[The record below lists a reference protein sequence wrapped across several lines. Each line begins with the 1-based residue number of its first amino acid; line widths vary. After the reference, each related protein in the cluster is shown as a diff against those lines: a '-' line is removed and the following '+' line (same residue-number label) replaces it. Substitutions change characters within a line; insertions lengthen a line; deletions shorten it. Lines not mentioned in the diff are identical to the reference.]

1 MVFKHVKRN
10 CNSCKVLIDSIST
23 LSYLALGLI
32 SIFVYLCYITCF
44 YNLFCMPNRKEE
56 VEFIADVR
64 NFPQLYSV
72 LNDKDKEFL
81 LANHTV
87 QYYNKSEKIYV
98 EGQKPKGLLCLGK
111 GKVKVYKSGVG
122 GREQIVRMV
131 AAPGF
136 LGYRALFADEM
147 HIASAVSIEECVI
160 FFIPKEVI
168 FKLISSNKKVCMNI
182 LKSFATELG
191 FTRYRTV
198 SLTQK
203 HIRGRLAESL
213 LYLLEVYGYEADG
226 QTVNVQLSREDVANF
241 SNMTTSNAIRT
252 LSTFVN
258 EKVIAL
264 NGRSIKILNEEK
276 LERISE
282 LG

>member
-1 MVFKHVKRN
+1 MSDTTPETGN
-10 CNSCKVLIDSIST
+10 
-23 LSYLALGLI
+23 
-32 SIFVYLCYITCF
+32 IFEI
-44 YNLFCMPNRKEE
+44 K
-56 VEFIADVR
+56 D
-64 NFPQLYSV
+64 FPQLYSV
-72 LNDKDKEFL
+72 LNDEDKEFL
-81 LANHTV
+81 LSNHV
-87 QYYNKSEKIYV
+87 VKHYSKNDKIYD
-98 EGQKPKGLLCLGK
+98 EGEKPKGLLCLGS
-111 GKVKVYKSGVG
+111 GKVKVYKEGIG

-131 AAPGF
+131 AAPNF
-136 LGYRALFADEM
+136 LGYRALFADDV
-147 HIASAVSIEECVI
+147 HIASAVAIDECTI

-168 FKLISSNKKVCMNI
+168 FRLVSTNSKVCRNI
-182 LKSFATELG
+182 LKSFAIELG

-213 LYLLEVYGYEADG
+213 LFLRDIYGYKDDNM
-226 QTVNVQLSREDVANF
+226 TLDIKLSREDIANF

-264 NGRSIKILNEEK
+264 DGRMIKIIDETK
-276 LERISE
+276 LERISK

>member
-1 MVFKHVKRN
+1 MPERN
-10 CNSCKVLIDSIST
+10 KEI
-23 LSYLALGLI
+23 G
-32 SIFVYLCYITCF
+32 FVPDI
-44 YNLFCMPNRKEE
+44 KE
-56 VEFIADVR
+56 
-64 NFPQLYSV
+64 FPQLYSV
-72 LNDKDKEFL
+72 LNDSDKKFL
-81 LANHTV
+81 LENHSV
-87 QYYNKSEKIYV
+87 KNYRKGEQIYV
-98 EGQKPKGLLCLGK
+98 EGEKPKGLLCLGE
-111 GKVKVYKSGVG
+111 GKVKVYKAGIG

-136 LGYRALFADEM
+136 LGYRALFAEEM
-147 HIASAVSIEECVI
+147 HIASAVAIEECTI

-168 FKLISSNKKVCMNI
+168 FKLIASNKKVCMNI

-191 FTRYRTV
+191 FTRDRTV

-213 LYLLEVYGYEADG
+213 LYLLEIYGYEQDG
-226 QTVNVQLSREDVANF
+226 QTLSVHLSREDIANF

-258 EKVIAL
+258 EKVIAVD
-264 NGRSIKILNEEK
+264 GRSIKILDDIK
-276 LERISE
+276 LGHISK

>member
-1 MVFKHVKRN
+1 MPHRN
-10 CNSCKVLIDSIST
+10 SDT
-23 LSYLALGLI
+23 G
-32 SIFVYLCYITCF
+32 FITDI
-44 YNLFCMPNRKEE
+44 K
-56 VEFIADVR
+56 

-72 LNDKDKEFL
+72 LNETDKRFL
-81 LANHTV
+81 LENHSV
-87 QYYNKSEKIYV
+87 KFYKKNEKIYTERV
-98 EGQKPKGLLCLGK
+98 KPKGLLCLGK

-122 GREQIVRMV
+122 GREQIVRMA

-136 LGYRALFADEM
+136 LGYRALFADEL
-147 HIASAVSIEECVI
+147 HIASAVAIEECVI
-160 FFIPKEVI
+160 FFIPKDII
-168 FKLISSNKKVCMNI
+168 FKLIASNKKVCMNI

-213 LYLLEVYGYEADG
+213 LYLLEIYGYNEDS
-226 QTVNVQLSREDVANF
+226 QTLNVHLSREDIANF

-258 EKVIAL
+258 EKVIAVDR
-264 NGRSIKILNEEK
+264 RSIKILDEGK

>member
-1 MVFKHVKRN
+1 MPHRN
-10 CNSCKVLIDSIST
+10 SKT
-23 LSYLALGLI
+23 G
-32 SIFVYLCYITCF
+32 
-44 YNLFCMPNRKEE
+44 
-56 VEFIADVR
+56 FIPDIK

-72 LNDKDKEFL
+72 LNEADKSFL
-81 LANHTV
+81 LENHSV
-87 QYYNKSEKIYV
+87 KFYKKNEKIYI
-98 EGQKPKGLLCLGK
+98 EGEKPKGLLCLGQ
-111 GKVKVYKSGVG
+111 GKVKVYKAGVG

-136 LGYRALFADEM
+136 LGYRALFADDI
-147 HIASAVSIEECVI
+147 HIASAVAIEECII
-160 FFIPKEVI
+160 FFMPKDII
-168 FKLISSNKKVCMNI
+168 FKLIASNKKVCMNI
-182 LKSFATELG
+182 LRSFATELG

-213 LYLLEVYGYEADG
+213 LYLLEIYGYEENG
-226 QTVNVQLSREDVANF
+226 QTLNVQLSREDIANF

-258 EKVIAL
+258 EKVIAVD
-264 NGRSIKILNEEK
+264 GRSIKILEENK